1 MPWLS
6 IFNKVVR
13 HKVICFA
20 VAVKQFVYITDILQL
35 EETSKIS
42 THPFL
47 DECHYFEIMYIFV

>member
-6 IFNKVVR
+6 IFNSQS
-13 HKVICFA
+13 CLSQSNLLCCSS
-20 VAVKQFVYITDILQL
+20 QFVYITDILQL